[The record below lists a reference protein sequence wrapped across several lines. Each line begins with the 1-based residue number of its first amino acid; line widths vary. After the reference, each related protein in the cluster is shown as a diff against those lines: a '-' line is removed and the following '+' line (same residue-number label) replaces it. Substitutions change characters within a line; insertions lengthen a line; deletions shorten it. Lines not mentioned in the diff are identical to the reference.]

1 MVVSL
6 LLGMW
11 SVVRLVQ
18 GRPPGRVL
26 LVGSLVVEVM
36 LIVFLVG
43 GIVQMIAT
51 DRELARVEFVIYLL
65 AMAALLPLA
74 IWWTSG
80 ENSRA
85 AAGVLAVVFFLLP
98 ILVIR
103 VQQVWAGTGG

>member
-11 SVVRLVQ
+11 SVVQLVQ

-51 DRELARVEFVIYLL
+51 DRELARVEFIIYLL
-65 AMAALLPLA
+65 AMAALLPIA